1 MPAPALALPVVTMPA
16 WAPLAMTA
24 VGLGGTYLTNKDK
37 IDRQLERIA
46 TLGGMIPSFTGNRA
60 DTNIQWRDGTVTDGN
75 GTVVTQPPATTTV
88 PIDDTPVVA
97 TVPAVETD
105 LGNIGITPPPRK
117 PEDPL
122 EKGKKAAAVDQVIQ
136 KGGGAVFNNDGEV
149 AVDQPPTTTTV
160 PIDDTPV
167 VATVPSVETDLGNIG
182 ITPPPIKPD
191 DPFEK
196 GKRSAAVGEVIGKGI
211 DAVVPDEETPVVVE
225 SDKPVVEK
233 VDDFLAMKNAWLHK
247 TRNSPAANAGFDPDD
262 RWALHMNDQ
271 AWRKSKGR
279 RYNEALDPYLQPHSS
294 DRKWDVF
301 GKEVIMKDKPSVTDK
316 VDDFLETVPAP
327 TNPIEVQFG
336 GDNESSTEATNPI
349 EIQLGGNTTTTEEPV
364 KKTAQQIIEE
374 EKKRRLEKI
383 MSDDFLPNIK

>member
-1 MPAPALALPVVTMPA
+1 MFAVAPALALPVVTMPA

-60 DTNIQWRDGTVTDGN
+60 DTNIQWRDGTVTDTN
-75 GTVVTQPPATTTV
+75 GVVIA
-88 PIDDTPVVA
+88 
-97 TVPAVETD
+97 
-105 LGNIGITPPPRK
+105 
-117 PEDPL
+117 
-122 EKGKKAAAVDQVIQ
+122 
-136 KGGGAVFNNDGEV
+136 
-149 AVDQPPTTTTV
+149 QPPTTTTV

-182 ITPPPIKPD
+182 ITPPPRKPD

-196 GKRSAAVGEVIGKGI
+196 GKRSAAVGEIIGKGI
-211 DAVVPDEETPVVVE
+211 EAGVQDEETPVVVE
-225 SDKPVVEK
+225 SDKPVGEK
-233 VDDFLAMKNAWLHK
+233 VDDFLSEKDAWLAK
-247 TRNSPAANAGFDPDD
+247 TANSPAAQAGIDPDARWNQQLMHRDFIKHRNAGTLGEFAAMYPNSQT
-262 RWALHMNDQ
+262 A
-271 AWRKSKGR
+271 RKMRTNKSFRFRHTGSVKPW
-279 RYNEALDPYLQPHSS
+279 N
-294 DRKWDVF
+294 
-301 GKEVIMKDKPSVTDK
+301 PSVADK
-316 VDDFLETVPAP
+316 VDEFLETVPAP

-349 EIQLGGNTTTTEEPV
+349 EIQLGGNTPTTEEPV

-383 MSDDFLPNIK
+383 MSDNFLPNIK

>member
-75 GTVVTQPPATTTV
+75 GTVVTQSPTTTTV

-160 PIDDTPV
+160 
-167 VATVPSVETDLGNIG
+167 TD
-182 ITPPPIKPD
+182 
-191 DPFEK
+191 
-196 GKRSAAVGEVIGKGI
+196 
-211 DAVVPDEETPVVVE
+211 
-225 SDKPVVEK
+225 K

>member
-1 MPAPALALPVVTMPA
+1 MFAVAPALGLPVVTMPA

-75 GTVVTQPPATTTV
+75 GTVVTQSPTTTTV

-105 LGNIGITPPPRK
+105 LGNIGITPPP
-117 PEDPL
+117 
-122 EKGKKAAAVDQVIQ
+122 
-136 KGGGAVFNNDGEV
+136 N
-149 AVDQPPTTTTV
+149 
-160 PIDDTPV
+160 
-167 VATVPSVETDLGNIG
+167 
-182 ITPPPIKPD
+182 KPD

-211 DAVVPDEETPVVVE
+211 DAVVQDEETPVVVE

-279 RYNEALDPYLQPHSS
+279 RYNESLDPYLQPHSS

>member
-1 MPAPALALPVVTMPA
+1 MPAQALALPVVTLPA

-37 IDRQLERIA
+37 IDRQLKNIA
-46 TLGGMIPSFTGNRA
+46 TLGGLVPSFTGNSA
-60 DTNIQWRDGTVTDGN
+60 DTNIQWRDGTVTDSN
-75 GTVVTQPPATTTV
+75 GV
-88 PIDDTPVVA
+88 VVA
-97 TVPAVETD
+97 
-105 LGNIGITPPPRK
+105 
-117 PEDPL
+117 
-122 EKGKKAAAVDQVIQ
+122 
-136 KGGGAVFNNDGEV
+136 
-149 AVDQPPTTTTV
+149 QPSATTTTV

-167 VATVPSVETDLGNIG
+167 VATVPEVETNLGNIG
-182 ITPPPIKPD
+182 ITPPPPE
-191 DPFEK
+191 DPNKKITPTARWTAAGELLNK
-196 GKRSAAVGEVIGKGI
+196 GV

-225 SDKPVVEK
+225 SDKPVGEK
-233 VDDFLAMKNAWLHK
+233 VDDYLTMKKAWLHN
-247 TRNSPAANAGFDPDD
+247 TRNSPAAKAGFDPDD

-316 VDDFLETVPAP
+316 VDDFLETVPVP
-327 TNPIEVQFG
+327 TNGETTVTEGKGTKLIKREDGSVIRVPVDQEVPG
-336 GDNESSTEATNPI
+336 STT
-349 EIQLGGNTTTTEEPV
+349 LSVDGVPV

-383 MSDDFLPNIK
+383 MSPDFLPNIK